1 MIKKLLVKLY
11 YRTKSLWRRFQ
22 AADLSVELDHWL
34 RQRKQR
40 ARYLAAIGAQRLI
53 YTPQPV
59 TVAERR
65 RRQQYRFWLPFSIV
79 AVSLLFYPITPLLRY
94 ALTNAQTDLPTP
106 ANAQGGLTDYEQS
119 LDQLIN
125 DNAAHL
131 PIANDQ
137 VDAIAFTPRV
147 IIEKIGVDAKIVEGD
162 NARRALNQGI
172 WRMPIGSTPDRGGNT
187 ILTAHRYKFLPPNT
201 NTFYL
206 LDKLAVGDRID
217 VQWQGKQFTYQ
228 VKETKVVT
236 PQTVEILANTK
247 EPQLTLFTCTP
258 LFTSTN
264 RLVVIAALIDIR

>member
-1 MIKKLLVKLY
+1 MKKLLIKLY
-11 YRTKSLWRRFQ
+11 YRTKSHWRRFQ
-22 AADLSVELDHWL
+22 AADLYVEVDHWL
-34 RQRKQR
+34 HQRKQR
-40 ARYLAAIGAQRLI
+40 ARYRAAIGANRLI
-53 YTPQPV
+53 YTPQTV
-59 TVAERR
+59 TASQRR
-65 RRQQYRFWLPFSIV
+65 RRHRFQFWLPFSIV

-94 ALTNAQTDLPTP
+94 ALTNAETNLPTP
-106 ANAQGGLTDYEQS
+106 ANAQGGLTNYEQS
-119 LDQLIN
+119 LDKLVS

-137 VDAIAFTPRV
+137 TDTVEFAPRL

-162 NARRALNQGI
+162 NARQALNQGI

-187 ILTAHRYKFLPPNT
+187 IITAHRYKFLPPNT

-206 LDKLAVGDRID
+206 LDKLAIGDRID

-228 VKETKVVT
+228 VKQIKIVT
-236 PQTVEILANTK
+236 PQAVEILANTK

-264 RLVVIAALIDIR
+264 RLVVIAELIDIR